1 MLQIGLQYPDLCV
14 LAQRLLLQLLGG
26 QALLLNLHI
35 QLRSTGGGFFNFL
48 LNLCQIRLT
57 NLVRGTGSVNAVLLL
72 PQFICKAVQLLQPNA
87 DLQFFFFRTQV

>member
-1 MLQIGLQYPDLCV
+1 MLQIGLQYPNLCV
-14 LAQRLLLQLLGG
+14 LAQSLLLQLLGG

-35 QLRSTGGGFFNFL
+35 QLSGTGGGFFNFL

-57 NLVRGTGSVNAVLLL
+57 NLVRGTGGINAVLLL

-87 DLQFFFFRTQV
+87 DLQFFLFRTQV